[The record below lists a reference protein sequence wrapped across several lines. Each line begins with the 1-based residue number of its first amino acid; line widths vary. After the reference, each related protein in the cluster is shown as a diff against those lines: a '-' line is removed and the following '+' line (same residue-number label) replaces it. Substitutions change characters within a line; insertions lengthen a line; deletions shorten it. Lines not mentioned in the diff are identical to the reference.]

1 MCGYERVRDGLR
13 DGSLAFAR
21 LDPAQLVKHAFGLRT
36 ELHRR
41 QAAGRKQAVL
51 LYLYAEPQ
59 AWPGG
64 RLISRAE
71 HISHR
76 AEIARF
82 AEMVANDEVVFCAC
96 SYGDLLAKW
105 SASPDSA
112 VRAHAAALSALF
124 HL

>member
-1 MCGYERVRDGLR
+1 MCGYERVR

-21 LDPAQLVKHAFGLRT
+21 LDAAQLVKHAFGLRT
-36 ELHRR
+36 ELHCR
-41 QAAGRKQAVL
+41 QASGLKQAVL

-59 AWPGG
+59 AWPDG

-71 HISHR
+71 HTLHL

-82 AEMVANDEVVFCAC
+82 AEMVTSDEVAFCAC

-105 SASPDSA
+105 NASLDSA
-112 VRAHAAALSALF
+112 VRAHAAELAARF